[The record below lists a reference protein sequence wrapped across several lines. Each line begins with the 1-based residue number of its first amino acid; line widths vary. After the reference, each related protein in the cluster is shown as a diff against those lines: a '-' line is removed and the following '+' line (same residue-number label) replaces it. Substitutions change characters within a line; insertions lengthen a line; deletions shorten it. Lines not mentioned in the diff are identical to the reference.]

1 MNCKLSKIVAVSLLV
16 VGCVYFSS
24 CGKDEKVELQNTI
37 PVLQKGVN
45 QIPNYANAKDF
56 LDAVESSLLADSIS
70 IANNPKYEYVRKSVG
85 YLMDSCYNRFLSDAE
100 FGNETIEVEQI
111 YLNNINFLDTILMG
125 DVVALAPKFY
135 YSPFRYVANT
145 DGMFSIGGYVYK
157 IFKSRIVSVSSD
169 SVNYLY
175 ALTEDDLPSVV
186 IDSVEEESTTNSFHS
201 GCDYNWRVTNNPNS
215 PNDRIHI
222 KLKTNVLN
230 VDYVGD
236 IALTFVQ
243 AYNLHRNLCFWF
255 VSKHTLNVN
264 GNVKFHK
271 SSSDGSEWEEV
282 PVVFSSSNTSARF
295 VYTQFINEC
304 SCIWPFTFSFRSLF
318 LGKYTDNY
326 HYLSCTIN
334 AFYPGHPTETLII

>member
-1 MNCKLSKIVAVSLLV
+1 
-16 VGCVYFSS
+16 
-24 CGKDEKVELQNTI
+24 
-37 PVLQKGVN
+37 
-45 QIPNYANAKDF
+45 
-56 LDAVESSLLADSIS
+56 
-70 IANNPKYEYVRKSVG
+70 
-85 YLMDSCYNRFLSDAE
+85 
-100 FGNETIEVEQI
+100 
-111 YLNNINFLDTILMG
+111 MG

-201 GCDYNWRVTNNPNS
+201 GCDYHWRVTNNPNS

-230 VDYVGD
+230 VNEVGD

-243 AYNLHRNLCFWF
+243 TYNLHRNLCFWF
-255 VSKHTLNVN
+255 MSKHTLNVN

-271 SSSDGSEWEEV
+271 SSSDGSEWEEI

-295 VYTQFINEC
+295 VYTQFINDC